1 MNVSSINDFVEKY
14 CELHEITQNKL
25 FSSSRHRPLVEK
37 RMILAYF
44 LRKGTNMSWNAIGR
58 LMNKN
63 HASMIHYVNK
73 IETLITVYPY
83 LKRMFDSTNELYAQ
97 FEHSFK
103 EHSNIYKELLIENQ
117 KLKDRINRNIDIIN
131 TIIEEDKK
139 GYLIQIE
146 Q

>member
-25 FSSSRHRPLVEK
+25 FSSARHRPLVEK

-44 LRKGTNMSWNAIGR
+44 LRKGTNMSWKAIGK

-83 LKRMFDSTNELYAQ
+83 LKRMFDSTNELYSQ

-117 KLKDRINRNIDIIN
+117 KLKDRINRNIDMIN